1 MTQYTMA
8 TSKKRS
14 NSQSAMAKSEPSK
27 AFKMIKTMLAVII
40 IVAASIGGTLLYY
53 KNTGFGQANAEF
65 SESRPAVAEKAV
77 PLPVPIFTPLEPF
90 TVTVRNE
97 QSQRILYVAITLR
110 LANES
115 SRRIVT
121 EYMPEVRDR
130 VLRKLSEQR
139 PDHVQTPEGRQAL
152 VQILTSTLQDP
163 YMPHNKGPDITSV
176 LFTAFVVQ

>member
-1 MTQYTMA
+1 
-8 TSKKRS
+8 
-14 NSQSAMAKSEPSK
+14 MAKSEPSK
-27 AFKMIKTMLAVII
+27 IFKMIKTMFAVVVII
-40 IVAASIGGTLLYY
+40 AASIGGTLVYY
-53 KNTGFGQANAEF
+53 QKTGFGHANAELPGA
-65 SESRPAVAEKAV
+65 RPPVAEKAT
-77 PLPVPIFTPLEPF
+77 PMPVPIFTPLEPF

-110 LANES
+110 MADES

-152 VQILTSTLQDP
+152 VQILTRSLQEP

>member
-1 MTQYTMA
+1 
-8 TSKKRS
+8 
-14 NSQSAMAKSEPSK
+14 MAKSEPSK
-27 AFKMIKTMLAVII
+27 IFKMIKTMFAVIV
-40 IVAASIGGTLLYY
+40 IVAASIGGTLWYY
-53 KNTGFGQANAEF
+53 QKSGFGLTNAEP
-65 SESRPAVAEKAV
+65 SESTPVVAKAA
-77 PLPVPIFTPLEPF
+77 PLAIPIFTPLEPF

-110 LANES
+110 LADES

-130 VLRKLSEQR
+130 VLRKLAEQR

-152 VQILTSTLQDP
+152 VEALSTVLQQP
-163 YMPHNKGPDITSV
+163 YMPHNKGPAITSV

>member
-1 MTQYTMA
+1 
-8 TSKKRS
+8 
-14 NSQSAMAKSEPSK
+14 MAKSKPSK
-27 AFKMIKTMLAVII
+27 IFKMIKTMLAVVV
-40 IVAASIGGTLLYY
+40 IVAASIGGTLVYY
-53 KNTGFGQANAEF
+53 EKAGFGQANAELTD
-65 SESRPAVAEKAV
+65 SRPLVAEKAA

-115 SRRIVT
+115 SRRVVT

-152 VQILTSTLQDP
+152 VQILTHTLQEP
-163 YMPHNKGPDITSV
+163 YLPHNKGPDITSV